1 MPVSLAQRQ
10 AIIAA
15 IKEGRSSEDIAAQVG
30 VSKGTVIAVK
40 ANLSRRPPPFPSD
53 DVEDVEGAEEE
64 VANAVD
70 TAFGL
75 ERDLQK
81 ALRENI
87 EQLEP
92 GLTISDGGKE
102 KTVRSGRID
111 ITAQDRDGA
120 TVIELKVGTADRDA
134 IGQLAAYMGD
144 LTEKG
149 ARVRGILIAREFA
162 SPAVSAAR
170 VIPSLRLVRYGFR
183 FTFETAAG
191 SSS

>member
-1 MPVSLAQRQ
+1 MPVSLEQRQ

-15 IKEGRSSEDIAAQVG
+15 LKEGLDTQDIAARVG
-30 VSKGTVIAVK
+30 VSRGTVAAVK
-40 ANLSRRPPPFPSD
+40 AH
-53 DVEDVEGAEEE
+53 VTMETYKEDVEEEVE

-75 ERDLQK
+75 ERDLQR
-81 ALRENI
+81 ALREHI

-102 KTVRSGRID
+102 QTVPSGRID

-120 TVIELKVGTADRDA
+120 TVVIELKIGTADGDA
-134 IGQLAAYMGD
+134 IGQLLGYMGD
-144 LTEKG
+144 LTDKG
-149 ARVRGILIAREFA
+149 ARVRGILIARGFELR
-162 SPAVSAAR
+162 AVSAAR
-170 VIPSLRLVRYGFR
+170 VIPTLRLVRYGFR
-183 FTFETAAG
+183 FTFETVTG